1 MPARPAWAS
10 RDSARAPPGF
20 PRLPRGAAARRI
32 PVPVIATQDALDELL
47 DRLAREPE
55 LAIDTEMDAM
65 HAYRTR
71 LCLVQVGWDG
81 GEALID
87 AMAPLDRTRLGR
99 LFADPAVL
107 KVFHGG
113 ENDVGLMRGHWGF
126 EFENLF
132 DTMAASQVLGHDGCG
147 LQALLQRHFDVH
159 VSKKFQKA
167 DWRMRPLPPEQAEY
181 AKMDVRYLLP
191 LRRILADG
199 LRELRREEEA
209 GSEFRRIGRARV
221 EDKPFDPESWV
232 RIRGARELPPE
243 RRATLR
249 ALHVARDDIARELDR
264 APYRVMNESYV
275 LDLAL
280 RQPGS
285 LAALRRAAPLGRHLR
300 PEHLER
306 LLAAIEAGRQVQDLP
321 LPRKDRLTAGERYGA
336 GPMPPEQLAL
346 FDALRAWRAAR
357 AEARGVEVARV
368 ATNALLSAIA
378 RARPPSR
385 ADLAEVSGMEDW
397 RLREYGDQLLD
408 VVRGGQGAGETQP
421 A

>member
-1 MPARPAWAS
+1 
-10 RDSARAPPGF
+10 
-20 PRLPRGAAARRI
+20 
-32 PVPVIATQDALDELL
+32 VIATQDALDELL

-55 LAIDTEMDAM
+55 VAVDCEMDAM
-65 HAYRTR
+65 YAYRTR
-71 LCLVQVGWDG
+71 LCLVQLGWSG

-87 AMAPLDRTRLGR
+87 VMVPLDRSRLGA

-126 EFENLF
+126 EFENIF

-147 LQALLQRHFDVH
+147 LQALLARHFDVH

-167 DWRMRPLPPEQAEY
+167 DWRVRPLPPEQEEY
-181 AKMDVRYLLP
+181 AKVDVRWLLP
-191 LRRILADG
+191 LRRLLGDG

-209 GSEFRRIGRARV
+209 ASEFRRIARARV

-232 RIRGARELPPE
+232 RLRGARELPAD

-249 ALHVARDDIARELDR
+249 ALHVVRDDIARELDR
-264 APYRVMNESYV
+264 APYRVMNESHV
-275 LDLAL
+275 VELAL

-285 LAALRRAAPLGRHLR
+285 VAALRRAAPLGRHLK

-306 LLAAIEAGRQVQDLP
+306 LLAAIDEGRKVTDLP
-321 LPRKDRLTAGERYGA
+321 LPRKDRLAAGARFGA
-336 GPMPPEQLAL
+336 GPLPPEQLAL

-357 AEARGVEVARV
+357 AQARGVEVARV
-368 ATNALLSAIA
+368 ATNALLSAVA
-378 RARPPSR
+378 RARPRSR
-385 ADLAEVSGMEDW
+385 AELAAVEGMEDW
-397 RLREYGDQLLD
+397 RLREYGDELLG
-408 VVRGGQGAGETQP
+408 VVRGEKGVGGAP
-421 A
+421 AA